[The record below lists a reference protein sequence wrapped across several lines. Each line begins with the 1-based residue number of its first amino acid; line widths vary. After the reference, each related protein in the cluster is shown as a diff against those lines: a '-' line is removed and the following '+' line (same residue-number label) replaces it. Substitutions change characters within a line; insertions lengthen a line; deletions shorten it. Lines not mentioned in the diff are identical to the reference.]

1 MQSWKID
8 LLSDYR
14 IARILDRHF
23 DKNSYLLEL
32 LQENHPTFSE
42 VYSKLSAIKQNLV
55 NSFME
60 KLGENY
66 ENITKDLGNL
76 ETIHL
81 DLDEIKKSEKNLKTK
96 LNSLNQEF
104 NQEYLALSN
113 NIPLLEKVYDVSVLS
128 QNSLK
133 FLQNLKLLK
142 SLMVNNKVID
152 LKKGSMIINELFI
165 LAKNFDFSGLSF
177 YENEKDFINNTRENL
192 MSKTKKKFLASLEN
206 KQEEEIKTCLKTFA
220 NLNILS
226 DVISQTGTNML
237 KTCMNLWKSFLIKE
251 YDQNTILMSYSQEL
265 KNVLNECLSLTT
277 SIWILQNLL
286 RNFEN
291 ADLISDKNLFNIFEL
306 FWTKEI
312 TIIAQSFQK
321 LKENAN
327 KYEIN
332 WKATVRLYPKIFH
345 TFQEFLIKFRE
356 NILLYPDF
364 PQITSFENSL
374 NNFMNLLTF
383 LEGDY
388 YIWVKSETESRFLL
402 IINSIFSIENIKS
415 KDYFE
420 NIYQNSCKIISFFQY
435 EFADNI
441 KTKEIFLKI
450 QRICFDYT
458 SNFLYN
464 ITEKI
469 LKANFDETSVNTIFI
484 CLNSIA
490 KILSESFN
498 ILLLSKH
505 NVKLNLLEFD
515 ELLEKYETS
524 LHKISIRFIEKLFV
538 EVLKHFSFMCENH
551 SKSQKFSFQANCWE
565 SLNNILTQNNPTKLF
580 NLLEKNYQFSVIW
593 EDFICAIINLYG
605 FLMSSFIMNEK
616 LADII
621 NKDIDFFNNLVE
633 KICRKENLNK
643 ISVTIINIHKMFLLD
658 ANNMSLL
665 CDSNPNF
672 FDLISKNV
680 LLFNFLKRLE
690 KETNSK
696 LKKPENFY
704 AFLTHFFNT
713 SDFRFINLKELIFG
727 GVESTN
733 CREMLDY
740 LKKNGNPENENANLK
755 IIQKFI

>member
-14 IARILDRHF
+14 LARILDRHF

-66 ENITKDLGNL
+66 ENISKDLGNL

-81 DLDEIKKSEKNLKTK
+81 DLVEIKKSEKNVKGK

-104 NQEYLALSN
+104 NQEYQALSN
-113 NIPLLEKVYDVSVLS
+113 NIPLLEKVYDISVLS

-142 SLMVNNKVID
+142 SLMVNDKVID

-165 LAKNFDFSGLSF
+165 LAKNFDFSGLPF

-192 MSKTKKKFLASLEN
+192 MNKTKSKFLTSLEN

-237 KTCMNLWKSFLIKE
+237 KTCMNLWKNFLIKE
-251 YDQNTILMSYSQEL
+251 YDQNTILLSYSQEL
-265 KNVLNECLSLTT
+265 KNALNECLSLTT
-277 SIWILQNLL
+277 SVWILQNLL

-291 ADLISDKNLFNIFEL
+291 AELITDKNLFNIFEL
-306 FWTKEI
+306 FWNKEI

-364 PQITSFENSL
+364 PQVTSFENSL
-374 NNFMNLLTF
+374 NNFMNLLMF
-383 LEGDY
+383 LEPDY
-388 YIWVKSETESRFLL
+388 YVWVKNEAETRFLL
-402 IINSIFSIENIKS
+402 IINSIFATENIKS

-435 EFADNI
+435 EFNDNI
-441 KTKEIFLKI
+441 KSKGIFLKI
-450 QRICFDYT
+450 QKICFDYT
-458 SNFLYN
+458 RNFLYS
-464 ITEKI
+464 ITEKT
-469 LKANFDETSVNTIFI
+469 LKANFEEISTNTLFI
-484 CLNSIA
+484 CLNVIA
-490 KILSESFN
+490 KILSESLN

-505 NVKLNLLEFD
+505 NVKLNLMELD
-515 ELLEKYETS
+515 DLLEKYETS

-565 SLNNILTQNNPTKLF
+565 NLNNILTQNNPTKLF
-580 NLLEKNYQFSVIW
+580 NLLEKSNQFSAIW
-593 EDFICAIINLYG
+593 ENFICTIINLYG
-605 FLMSSFIMNEK
+605 FLMSNFTMSEK

-621 NKDIDFFNNLVE
+621 NKDIDFLNNLVD

-643 ISVTIINIHKMFLLD
+643 ISVTIINIHKIFLLD
-658 ANNMSLL
+658 ANNISLL
-665 CDSNPNF
+665 CDSNPSF

-680 LLFNFLKRLE
+680 LLFNLLKRLE
-690 KETNSK
+690 RETNLK

-704 AFLTHFFNT
+704 GYLTHFFNT
-713 SDFRFINLKELIFG
+713 SDYRFMNLKELIFA

-740 LKKNGNPENENANLK
+740 LKKNGNLENENPNLK
-755 IIQKFI
+755 IIQKLI